1 MGAAKLRPNLGD
13 SGYATH
19 CSMQLSLQ
27 QWRGALRAVRA
38 GQGSGEHR
46 CKQQHR
52 GAPVTGVSTIEGMC
66 LQIMKCNQQGLEAL
80 CMRTGENQSRL
91 RVETY
96 TGLVGH

>member
-1 MGAAKLRPNLGD
+1 M
-13 SGYATH
+13 
-19 CSMQLSLQ
+19 
-27 QWRGALRAVRA
+27 
-38 GQGSGEHR
+38 
-46 CKQQHR
+46 
-52 GAPVTGVSTIEGMC
+52 TGVSTIEGMC